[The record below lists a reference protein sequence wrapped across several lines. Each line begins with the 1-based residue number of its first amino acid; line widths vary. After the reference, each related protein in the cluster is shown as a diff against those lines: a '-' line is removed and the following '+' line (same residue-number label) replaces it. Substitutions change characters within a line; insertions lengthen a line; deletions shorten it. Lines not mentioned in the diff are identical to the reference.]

1 MNPGGSYTTAS
12 ATTTTVGTTCEGL
25 VKKAIHA
32 MDKEFI
38 PLSPGIQ
45 GRIGE
50 LTIDN
55 THVRDTSEI
64 PIDSFVVNLTKGL
77 DATHAPATRVPTTDA
92 RRPVTWLLISPNG
105 QTESRPAR
113 TRCAEDFQPSKKT

>member
-77 DATHAPATRVPTTDA
+77 DA
-92 RRPVTWLLISPNG
+92 
-105 QTESRPAR
+105 E
-113 TRCAEDFQPSKKT
+113 EE